1 MPAPDS
7 LVNYGSYP
15 ELNIVVSTADVLM
28 DSHGRT
34 ASRDED
40 LFIGAASKGVER
52 AMYSNP
58 MLTLDFAGFVAA
70 HSGWAASH
78 PGARIAAT
86 TDIPAWPTGGGA
98 NVFGFDGSTGNF
110 IQLDQKTDGTREG
123 KLINFSCVIKHF
135 PLMTAGNP
143 T

>member
-40 LFIGAASKGVER
+40 LFLGAASKGVER

-58 MLTLDFAGFVAA
+58 VLTLDYAGFVAA
-70 HSGWAASH
+70 HSGWAVSH
-78 PGARIAAT
+78 PGARLAT
-86 TDIPAWPTGGGA
+86 ASTDVPGWPASGG
-98 NVFGFDGSTGNF
+98 VFGFDASTGNF
-110 IQLDQKTDGTREG
+110 IQLDQKSDGTREG
-123 KLINFSCVIKHF
+123 KLINFSCVVKHF
-135 PLMTAGNP
+135 PLMTAGAP
-143 T
+143 S